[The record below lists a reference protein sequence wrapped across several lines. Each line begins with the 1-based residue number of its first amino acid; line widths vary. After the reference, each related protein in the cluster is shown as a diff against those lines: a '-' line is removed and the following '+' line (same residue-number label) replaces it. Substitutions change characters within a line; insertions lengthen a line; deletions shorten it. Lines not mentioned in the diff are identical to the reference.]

1 MEQEIEIIG
10 NRPSGGERNRV
21 IGQGG
26 VHPVLSATDYKQPI
40 SVGVPIK
47 IPIREAVKSG
57 YREARVGGEDSI
69 NLTAVRSH
77 TRRGRIGKGVAQTL
91 DTGCNQGILVK
102 VDDDLTVYAVWYEK
116 YQCYIAIRKLTP
128 LECFRLQS
136 FSDEQFYKA
145 QFVNSDSQLY
155 RQAGNAVTCNV
166 VEVIGRKL
174 KER

>member
-1 MEQEIEIIG
+1 MTVASG
-10 NRPSGGERNRV
+10 HNGSGSFRPA
-21 IGQGG
+21 
-26 VHPVLSATDYKQPI
+26 L
-40 SVGVPIK
+40 K

-128 LECFRLQS
+128 KECFRLQG
-136 FSDEQFYKA
+136 FPDELFEKA
-145 QFVNSDSQLY
+145 EFVNSDSQLY

-174 KER
+174 KEANNENDKR